1 LGIFLGKILKDL
13 WILTSTGVVLYSR
26 VIDEKINPQL
36 FGALMSALN
45 SFAEKLSDGGISNFE
60 LSNLRF
66 VVVRRREFLF
76 IGSTANKTKEKK
88 TLDEL
93 KVISDKFFEV
103 YPQDTLL
110 DWNSDI
116 SLFTDFGSHIKNSLE
131 KAPED
136 KLKEAFW

>member
-1 LGIFLGKILKDL
+1 LGILLGKILKDL

-66 VVVRRREFLF
+66 VVVRRRDFLF

-88 TLDEL
+88 TSEEL

-103 YPQDTLL
+103 YPQDTLIN
-110 DWNSDI
+110 WNSDI
-116 SLFTDFGSHIKNSLE
+116 SLFADFGAHIKSSLE

>member
-1 LGIFLGKILKDL
+1 LGIFVGKILKDL

-60 LSNLRF
+60 LSDLRF
-66 VVVRRREFLF
+66 AVVRRRDFLF

-88 TLDEL
+88 TLEEL

-103 YPQDTLL
+103 YSLDVLL

-116 SLFTDFGSHIKNSLE
+116 SLFADFGKHIKNSLE

>member
-1 LGIFLGKILKDL
+1 MGKILKDL

-88 TLDEL
+88 TLEEL

-103 YPQDTLL
+103 YPQDTIL

-116 SLFTDFGSHIKNSLE
+116 SLFADFGTHIKKSLE

-136 KLKEAFW
+136 NLKEAFW

>member
-1 LGIFLGKILKDL
+1 MGKILKDL

-60 LSNLRF
+60 LSDLRF
-66 VVVRRREFLF
+66 AVVRRRDFLF

-88 TLDEL
+88 TLEEL

-103 YPQDTLL
+103 YSLDVLL

-116 SLFTDFGSHIKNSLE
+116 SLFADFGKHIKNSLE